1 MSGQMQSD
9 PAQYGANDVG
19 GDEADQEDGDEMP
32 EEDQARG
39 GDGGVQEHLR
49 GDQRLPLI

>member
-1 MSGQMQSD
+1 MQSD
-9 PAQYGANDVG
+9 RAQYRANDVG
-19 GDEADQEDGDEMP
+19 GDKADQEDRYEMP